1 MSTGS
6 KIFLGVVVAIPLSI
20 FWSLWEMNIIQTLW
34 NCDST
39 DYSPIIKKV
48 AVPMQQEL
56 EDFYTKNKR
65 FPNTQERDEML
76 VKVGCEMEGNVC
88 VYGGE
93 RMIFRKVSVN
103 SYNGDYEID
112 IKMGHTGC
120 QSGIDSYDGGFS
132 QVSCSNSACINLK
145 Q

>member
-1 MSTGS
+1 MSIGS
-6 KIFLGVVVAIPLSI
+6 KIFLGVVVAIPVSI
-20 FWSLWEMNIIQTLW
+20 FWSLWEMNIIQTMW

-56 EDFYTKNKR
+56 EDFCTKNKR

-76 VKVGCEMEGNVC
+76 EKVGCKMEGNVC
-88 VYGGE
+88 VYEGE
-93 RMIFRKVSVN
+93 RMIIHLWKT
-103 SYNGDYEID
+103 SYDYKIRID
-112 IKMGHTGC
+112 LKNTGC
-120 QSGIDSYDGGFS
+120 LFGMDNDGSTRFVG
-132 QVSCSNSACINLK
+132 CGNSPCINLK

>member
-6 KIFLGVVVAIPLSI
+6 KIFLGVVAAIPLSI
-20 FWSLWEMNIIQTLW
+20 FWSLWEMNIIQTMW

-56 EDFYTKNKR
+56 EDFCTKNKR

-76 VKVGCEMEGNVC
+76 EKVGCEMEGNVC
-88 VYGGE
+88 VYAGE
-93 RMIFRKVSVN
+93 RITIIAYDTTNYQYKLKLRIEN
-103 SYNGDYEID
+103 
-112 IKMGHTGC
+112 TGC
-120 QSGIDSYDGGFS
+120 YFGIQNSGNHTS
-132 QVSCSNSACINLK
+132 VSCATRACLSLK